1 MDWLNENDEH
11 SMDILRNA
19 YNRDKADN
27 FPQTSEHTKFS
38 NSVVDV
44 FTQLNEALKVLKQ
57 MDCPNPEVYVDMMKR
72 FSTTLNKVLLAYA
85 DMVQKDFGKFA
96 SSEKLAC
103 ILLNNVQQLRV
114 QLEKIYENM
123 GGSELDGDSNKVLNN
138 LQKKLNTVL
147 DKLSA
152 QFVATLEQNIQEQI
166 NKLGILLC
174 KIKGPQLQKSQM
186 SSEVD
191 IVLEPLMDLLEGS
204 LQRYAQQCEK
214 TVLKYILKELWKVT
228 ITMMEKLVVLPP
240 LADKALL
247 KQLPNAKIGDVTKL
261 MSTHLKDVKGMSS
274 VKDMM
279 DVARECE
286 RSLSPKQCAV
296 LDTALD
302 AIKECFHAGGQG
314 LKKSFF
320 EKSPELQSLK
330 YALSLYTQTTEQLI
344 RTFISTQKQQDLP
357 SQDQPVGEISV
368 QVDLFNHPGTGEQ
381 KITVKVLAANDLRWQ
396 ISGSGTFKPF
406 VEVHLVGPHLADK
419 KRKMATKSKTNTWT
433 PKFNETFHFF
443 IGNEGEPE
451 HYELMFQVKDYCF
464 AREDRILGVGVLQ
477 LAQVAEQGS
486 CACWVQLGRRL
497 YIDETGLILL
507 RILSQRQS
515 DEIARE
521 FVRLKS
527 ECRYETEPTLSNSV
541 SNQQLGR

>member
-1 MDWLNENDEH
+1 
-11 SMDILRNA
+11 
-19 YNRDKADN
+19 
-27 FPQTSEHTKFS
+27 
-38 NSVVDV
+38 
-44 FTQLNEALKVLKQ
+44 
-57 MDCPNPEVYVDMMKR
+57 
-72 FSTTLNKVLLAYA
+72 
-85 DMVQKDFGKFA
+85 
-96 SSEKLAC
+96 
-103 ILLNNVQQLRV
+103 
-114 QLEKIYENM
+114 
-123 GGSELDGDSNKVLNN
+123 
-138 LQKKLNTVL
+138 
-147 DKLSA
+147 
-152 QFVATLEQNIQEQI
+152 
-166 NKLGILLC
+166 
-174 KIKGPQLQKSQM
+174 
-186 SSEVD
+186 
-191 IVLEPLMDLLEGS
+191 
-204 LQRYAQQCEK
+204 
-214 TVLKYILKELWKVT
+214 
-228 ITMMEKLVVLPP
+228 VLPP
-240 LADKALL
+240 LSDKALL

-261 MSTHLKDVKGMSS
+261 MSTHLKDVKS
-274 VKDMM
+274 VKEMM

-296 LDTALD
+296 LDSALD

-344 RTFISTQKQQDLP
+344 KTFISTQKQQDLP

-396 ISGSGTFKPF
+396 ITGNTTFKPF

-451 HYELMFQVKDYCF
+451 NYELMFQVKDYCF
-464 AREDRILGVGVLQ
+464 AREDRIVGVGVLQ

-497 YIDETGLILL
+497 FIDETGLILL
-507 RILSQRQS
+507 RILSQRQT
-515 DEIARE
+515 DEIAKE
-521 FVRLKS
+521 FVKLKS
-527 ECRYETEPTLSNSV
+527 ECRYETESTMSGSA